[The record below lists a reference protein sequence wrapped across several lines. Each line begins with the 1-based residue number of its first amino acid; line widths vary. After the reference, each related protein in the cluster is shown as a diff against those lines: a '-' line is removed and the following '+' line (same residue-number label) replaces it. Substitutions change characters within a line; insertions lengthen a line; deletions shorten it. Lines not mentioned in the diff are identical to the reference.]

1 MRLRR
6 WLLTAA
12 AGLAATAALAADLV
26 VIDGDTVRMGEER
39 IRIIGIDTAELRCR
53 CPTECRLAAA
63 AKDRLG
69 TLLAS
74 GYVTVD
80 RKGRD
85 KYRRTLAIIRVVGQ
99 DVGEVLIREG
109 LARRYD
115 GKVRRA
121 GWC

>member
-1 MRLRR
+1 MRLQR
-6 WLLTAA
+6 WLMTAVA
-12 AGLAATAALAADLV
+12 ALLAAAALAADLL

-39 IRIIGIDTAELRCR
+39 IRIIGIDTAELRCK

-63 AKDRLG
+63 AKERLDE
-69 TLLAS
+69 LLAS

-85 KYRRTLAIIRVVGQ
+85 KYQRTLAVIRVGGQ
-99 DVGEVLIREG
+99 DVGEALVREG

-115 GKVRRA
+115 GRTRRA